1 MSVNENMHIASTMK
15 NARNTV
21 GITQEQLAER
31 IGVSARHI
39 MNLEGSQNMPSA
51 TVLFRIIREL
61 NIDPNLIFFPEKT
74 EKESDLADL
83 VRMIYRCDDR
93 STKIIRATVLAAL
106 DSQGT
111 NDHLSNNR

>member
-15 NARNTV
+15 NARNAL

-31 IGVSARHI
+31 IGVSVRHI
-39 MNLEGSQNMPSA
+39 MNLEGSVNMPSA

-61 NIDPNLIFFPEKT
+61 NIDPNLIFFPEKAAKDT
-74 EKESDLADL
+74 DIDDL
-83 VRMIYRCDDR
+83 VRMLYRCDDR

-106 DSQGT
+106 DSQVT
-111 NDHLSNNR
+111 SDHSSSS